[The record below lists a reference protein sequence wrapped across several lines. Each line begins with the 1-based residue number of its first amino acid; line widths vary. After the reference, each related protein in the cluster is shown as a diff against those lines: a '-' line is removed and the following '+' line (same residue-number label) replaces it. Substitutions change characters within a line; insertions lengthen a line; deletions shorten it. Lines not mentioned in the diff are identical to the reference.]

1 MPLGSS
7 NIDEIERWFDQII
20 ATIDFT
26 LPGKD
31 KSLGRDLVGVV
42 AQGIIDRSVP
52 DAQGPDGAKWDD
64 NKDPYKAWKATE
76 YDAFQPGILTGQMLS
91 LESVKG
97 ETTVG
102 KDSVEMK
109 YGTDTPSAGSR
120 NGKAPPAAK
129 EPPTDRQ
136 KAGWFHEKGNEFY
149 GLDDEIANDCVDEC
163 AEALANYIEG
173 QA

>member
-1 MPLGSS
+1 MSSS
-7 NIDEIERWFDQII
+7 NIDEIGRWLDQII
-20 ATIDFT
+20 DTIDFT

-31 KSLGRDLVGVV
+31 ASLGKDLIGVV
-42 AQGIIDRSVP
+42 AEGIIDRSVP
-52 DAQGPDGAKWDD
+52 EAQGPDGAKWDD
-64 NKDPYKAWKATE
+64 NEDPYKSWKAVE

-109 YGTDTPSAGSR
+109 YGTDTPASGSR
-120 NGKAPPAAK
+120 NGKAPPSAK

-136 KAGWFHEKGNEFY
+136 KAGWFHDRGNEFY
-149 GLDDEIANDCVDEC
+149 GLDETIADDCMAEC
-163 AEALANYIEG
+163 SEAIDDYIGG